1 MKQLTVI
8 LFLIFNITG
17 YSFAQDFPEQPNPPR
32 IVNDFAQM
40 LTRQERQA
48 LENKLVGFN
57 DTSSTQIAIV
67 TITSIGDYDVADYT
81 FQLGE
86 KWGIGQRGKNN
97 GVLILVA
104 LKERKVWIATG
115 YGLEGA
121 LPDATVRRI
130 IQEQVSPAFKQNR
143 FYEGLN
149 NATSTI
155 MAITAGEYTAE
166 KRDGGG
172 RAPAAGGLFLFF
184 IFFLILLSLLRR
196 ARRVKRNHYGSSPL
210 GTLASLLLLGR
221 MGRGGN
227 YRDFNRGGGV
237 FGGGFGGFGGG
248 GGNGGGFGGFGG
260 GSFGGGGAGGDW

>member
-1 MKQLTVI
+1 MYMKQLTII
-8 LFLIFNITG
+8 LFLIFNIIG
-17 YSFAQDFPEQPNPPR
+17 SSFAQDFPEQPNPPR

-67 TITSIGDYDVADYT
+67 TITSIGDYDVADYA
-81 FQLGE
+81 FRLGE
-86 KWGIGQRGKNN
+86 KWGIGQEGKDN

-130 IQEQVSPAFKQNR
+130 IQEQISPAFKQNR
-143 FYEGLN
+143 FYEGLD
-149 NATSTI
+149 NATTAM

-166 KRDGGG
+166 RRDGGG
-172 RAPAAGGLFLFF
+172 SAPTAGGLVLFF
-184 IFFLILLSLLRR
+184 IFFFILLSLLRR
-196 ARRVKRNHYGSSPL
+196 VRNVRRNHYGSSTL
-210 GTLASLLLLGR
+210 GTLASILLMGR
-221 MGRGGN
+221 MGRRGN
-227 YRDFNRGGGV
+227 YSDFNRGGGV
-237 FGGGFGGFGGG
+237 FGGGFGGGGG
-248 GGNGGGFGGFGG
+248 GGGFGGFGG